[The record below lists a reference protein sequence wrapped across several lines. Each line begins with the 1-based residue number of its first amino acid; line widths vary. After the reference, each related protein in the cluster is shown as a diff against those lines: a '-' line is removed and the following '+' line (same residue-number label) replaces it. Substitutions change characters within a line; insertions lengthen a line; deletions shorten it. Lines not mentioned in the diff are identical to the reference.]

1 MLPPT
6 DLNQARDIEEEIFLN
21 IKADVEKELGRDW
34 VGDKEQNSLADMKVA
49 QSVKKS
55 FRNYERSRK
64 GTDIQ
69 YFKF

>member
-1 MLPPT
+1 MPQS
-6 DLNQARDIEEEIFLN
+6 DLNQARGIEEEIFLN
-21 IKADVEKELGRDW
+21 IKAEVEKELGREW
-34 VGDKEQNSLADMKVA
+34 EGDKEQNSLADMKVA

-55 FRNYERSRK
+55 FRNYERTRK